1 MIDGLIQD
9 FIGGWD
15 FGAYTN
21 VVIAVI
27 ILLASLIAA
36 KITYW
41 IIEKWLIRL
50 TARTKTELDDKILR
64 TLRKPVYY
72 ILILI
77 GVQVASGY
85 LFIETFE
92 TFAGYISTFI
102 SIVTIIIVAWIIS
115 RVVDIVIDDFG
126 KKLTEKTESTLDD
139 EALPFVI
146 KIVNIG
152 IYLIAFMI
160 ILGELEYDVMPLVAG
175 LGIAGFAIGFAMK
188 DSISNILAGF
198 FILLDRPFVRGER
211 IEVGG
216 YKGDIVDIG
225 LRTTKIKPPDNV
237 ILTIPNSKIISEV
250 VTNYALPE
258 PEVRLETGVGVAYGT
273 DVEKVKKILLNV
285 AKGSKNVLKKPGPEV
300 SFVEFGDSSLNFKLR
315 CWIPDFRRFA
325 VLDELNTEINRR
337 FEEEGID
344 IPFPIRT
351 VYLKKE

>member
-1 MIDGLIQD
+1 ML
-9 FIGGWD
+9 
-15 FGAYTN
+15 
-21 VVIAVI
+21 
-27 ILLASLIAA
+27 
-36 KITYW
+36 
-41 IIEKWLIRL
+41 
-50 TARTKTELDDKILR
+50 
-64 TLRKPVYY
+64 
-72 ILILI
+72 
-77 GVQVASGY
+77 
-85 LFIETFE
+85 
-92 TFAGYISTFI
+92 
-102 SIVTIIIVAWIIS
+102 IVAWIIS

>member
-102 SIVTIIIVAWIIS
+102 SIVNCCM
-115 RVVDIVIDDFG
+115 D
-126 KKLTEKTESTLDD
+126 
-139 EALPFVI
+139 
-146 KIVNIG
+146 
-152 IYLIAFMI
+152 
-160 ILGELEYDVMPLVAG
+160 
-175 LGIAGFAIGFAMK
+175 
-188 DSISNILAGF
+188 
-198 FILLDRPFVRGER
+198 
-211 IEVGG
+211 
-216 YKGDIVDIG
+216 
-225 LRTTKIKPPDNV
+225 
-237 ILTIPNSKIISEV
+237 
-250 VTNYALPE
+250 
-258 PEVRLETGVGVAYGT
+258 
-273 DVEKVKKILLNV
+273 
-285 AKGSKNVLKKPGPEV
+285 
-300 SFVEFGDSSLNFKLR
+300 
-315 CWIPDFRRFA
+315 
-325 VLDELNTEINRR
+325 
-337 FEEEGID
+337 
-344 IPFPIRT
+344 
-351 VYLKKE
+351 YLKGC